1 MVFGF
6 KGLRRGGRK
15 EHFALALDIGTEFV
29 KALIYR
35 IEGSRGV
42 VVGVGRQRQRLSDMQ
57 GGKVT
62 DIAGVITNCEEAL
75 ARACEMAKT
84 APPQCVI
91 GIAGELVKGTTTTV
105 HYERDHPQSKITV
118 NELKGIIGQVQNRA
132 FDKARRVLAWETGYR
147 EIDVRLVNSAIV
159 DVRIDGYRVT
169 NPVGFQGRD
178 ISIGVFN
185 AFAPI
190 VHLGALQTISEG
202 LGLELLS
209 VAAEPY
215 AVARCMGLEES
226 TDFSA
231 IFMDI
236 GGGTTDIAVVRNGG
250 VEGTRMFAIG
260 GRVFTKRVASEL
272 DLTFVEAEKKKLEY
286 SEGKLA
292 EKDTEKIK
300 KGLNDDCQVWLSGVE
315 LALGEFGG
323 SELLPSRILLCGGG
337 SLLPEIKEYLET
349 RDWVQRLPFARQ
361 PKVEFI
367 KPADVTNVTDET
379 GKLIGAQDITPMA
392 LANLGIDLAGES
404 GVVEGI
410 LDKIVGSIKE

>member
-1 MVFGF
+1 MVFGL
-6 KGLRRGGRK
+6 KGLTKSRK
-15 EHFALALDIGTEFV
+15 KHYALSLDIGTEFV

-35 IEGSRGV
+35 VEGNRGV
-42 VVGVGRQRQRLSDMQ
+42 VVGVGKQRQRLSDMQ

-62 DIAGVITNCEEAL
+62 DIAGVIANCEEAL
-75 ARACEMAKT
+75 QRAAEMAKE
-84 APPQCVI
+84 APRQCVI

-105 HYERDHPQSKITV
+105 HYERDHPLTKINV
-118 NELKGIIGQVQNRA
+118 NELKSIIAKVQNRA
-132 FDKARRVLAWETGYR
+132 FDKTRQALAWETGYR
-147 EIDVRLVNSAIV
+147 EIDVRLVNSAVV

-202 LGLELLS
+202 LGLDLLS

-231 IFMDI
+231 IFIDI

-260 GRVFTKRVASEL
+260 GRVFTKRVANEL
-272 DLTFVEAEKKKLEY
+272 DLPFPEAEKKKLEY
-286 SEGKLA
+286 TDGKLTPA
-292 EKDTEKIK
+292 ENEKIK
-300 KGLNDDCQVWLSGVE
+300 KGLDADCQVWLSGVE
-315 LALGEFGG
+315 LALGEFG
-323 SELLPSRILLCGGG
+323 SSDLLPSKILLCGGG
-337 SLLPEIKEYLET
+337 SLLPEIKQYLET
-349 RDWVQRLPFARQ
+349 REWVKRLPFSKQ

-367 KPADVTNVTDET
+367 RPGDVVNITDET
-379 GKLIGAQDITPMA
+379 GQLLGAQDVTPMA

-410 LDKIVGSIKE
+410 LDRVVSSIKE

>member
-6 KGLRRGGRK
+6 KGLRKGGK
-15 EHFALALDIGTEFV
+15 KHFALALDIGTEFV

-35 IEGSRGV
+35 IEGNRGV
-42 VVGVGRQRQRLSDMQ
+42 VVGVGKQRQRLSDMQ

-62 DIAGVITNCEEAL
+62 DIAGVIANCEEAL
-75 ARACEMAKT
+75 QHAAEMAHE
-84 APPQCVI
+84 APRQCVI

-105 HYERDHPQSKITV
+105 HYERDHPLTKITV
-118 NELKGIIGQVQNRA
+118 SELKNIIAKVQNRA
-132 FDKARRVLAWETGYR
+132 FDKTRQTLAWETGYR
-147 EIDVRLVNSAIV
+147 EIDVRLVNSAVV

-202 LGLELLS
+202 LGLDLLA

-231 IFMDI
+231 IFIDI

-260 GRVFTKRVASEL
+260 GRVFTKRVAQEL
-272 DLTFVEAEKKKLEY
+272 DLSFGEAEKKKLEY
-286 SEGKLA
+286 SEGKLSEEEA
-292 EKDTEKIK
+292 ERVK
-300 KGLNDDCQVWLSGVE
+300 KGIDADCQVWLSGVE

-323 SELLPSRILLCGGG
+323 SDLLPSKILLCGGG
-337 SLLPEIKEYLET
+337 SLLPEIQEFLES
-349 RDWVQRLPFARQ
+349 REWVKRLPFARQ

-367 KPADVTNVTDET
+367 HPSDVANISDET
-379 GKLIGAQDITPMA
+379 GELVGAQDITPMA
-392 LANLGIDLAGES
+392 LANLGIDLSGES

-410 LDKIVGSIKE
+410 LDRVVESIKE